1 MTSQWPWAP
10 VDTWFPI
17 LCALGSVCVL
27 GSVIPGCRTLQMGG
41 DGTEWGAMGI
51 HRGPSLTSSCAPDR
65 VGWPLPAV
73 QVDFPEGLDCYK
85 HFARVL
91 LEGQVGSPA
100 TPLASS
106 LAPWAGYEPWI
117 PHRPVIS
124 PQVFPKLA
132 SYKGCLL
139 SSPSTMLKTWAR
151 YGLPLGASDQAGG
164 GGGAVSWG
172 CRNRSLPTEGLKAAD
187 VYSLIVLEAGSAR
200 AR

>member
-1 MTSQWPWAP
+1 MTSRWPWAP

-27 GSVIPGCRTLQMGG
+27 GSVIPGCRTLQVGR
-41 DGTEWGAMGI
+41 DGTARGAVGI
-51 HRGPSLTSSCAPDR
+51 HHGPSLTSSCAPDR

-100 TPLASS
+100 TPSAPS
-106 LAPWAGYEPWI
+106 LAPWAGRESWI
-117 PHRPVIS
+117 PHHPVIS

-151 YGLPLGASDQAGG
+151 YGLPWEHQSRQVVVEELCLGAAVTDPYPPRGRHVFSRSSGG
-164 GGGAVSWG
+164 
-172 CRNRSLPTEGLKAAD
+172 
-187 VYSLIVLEAGSAR
+187 
-200 AR
+200 

>member
-1 MTSQWPWAP
+1 M
-10 VDTWFPI
+10 WFPT

-41 DGTEWGAMGI
+41 DGTERGAVGI

-91 LEGQVGSPA
+91 LEGQVSSPT

-106 LAPWAGYEPWI
+106 LAPWAGREPRI
-117 PHRPVIS
+117 PHCPVIS

-151 YGLPLGASDQAGG
+151 YGLPWEHRGRQVVEELCLGAPVTDPYPL
-164 GGGAVSWG
+164 
-172 CRNRSLPTEGLKAAD
+172 RGLEQQTCIL
-187 VYSLIVLEAGSAR
+187 S
-200 AR
+200 